1 MQKQKSPGG
10 LEAANIELYYLAN
23 QLKYLIKWFNP
34 QSKLFWLQTDRALCR
49 DILLLNLPFIRQTFH
64 SISIESSLSAWW
76 EILPTPQPHHLLT
89 LLFGITQ
96 IINQKKKT
104 PLNFTSSKIRG
115 ITHLCHFTQNK
126 TFINFY
132 NLIQVFGNGNSV
144 SWVRLIKIRVTLKNN
159 GFKEEVLQTLGS
171 ERGWTEGLH

>member
-76 EILPTPQPHHLLT
+76 EILPTLQPHHLLT

-96 IINQKKKT
+96 IINQKKKKT
-104 PLNFTSSKIRG
+104 LNFTSSKIRG

-144 SWVRLIKIRVTLKNN
+144 S
-159 GFKEEVLQTLGS
+159 
-171 ERGWTEGLH
+171 